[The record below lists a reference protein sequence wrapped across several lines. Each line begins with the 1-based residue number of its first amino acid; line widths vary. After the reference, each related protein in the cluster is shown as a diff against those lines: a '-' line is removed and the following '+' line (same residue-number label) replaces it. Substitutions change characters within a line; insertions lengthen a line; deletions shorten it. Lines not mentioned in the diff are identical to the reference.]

1 MYALPG
7 ELRVNHLD
15 LVSVEDLLGARG
27 LVLDPYDLPLDLGHN
42 APGVPP
48 AGERQGLLGA
58 YDDAIADCYFPS
70 IGFSLQPPS
79 VVSSRL
85 PGHFP

>member
-27 LVLDPYDLPLDLGHN
+27 LVLHPYDLPLDLGHN
-42 APGVPP
+42 IPQRLVNVSGSWARTMTQSPTAISP
-48 AGERQGLLGA
+48 ALALASSLL
-58 YDDAIADCYFPS
+58 
-70 IGFSLQPPS
+70 L
-79 VVSSRL
+79 L
-85 PGHFP
+85 